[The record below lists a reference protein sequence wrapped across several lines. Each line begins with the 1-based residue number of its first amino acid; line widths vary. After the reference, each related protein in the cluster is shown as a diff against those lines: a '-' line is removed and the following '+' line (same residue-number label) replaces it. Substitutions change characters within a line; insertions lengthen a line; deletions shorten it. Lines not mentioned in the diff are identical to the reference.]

1 MLGFDP
7 RAGKIVWTVFLFA
20 LAVLIVYK
28 IASVLLVTVFAVF
41 FSYLLYPLVE
51 RLERH
56 MPRKVPRSVSI
67 GIVFILVVVVAI
79 VAGSVFGVTVQDE
92 AGRLADQLPK
102 LLDTSTMADRLSLPS
117 FLEPLRARI
126 LEFVREQLST
136 SSDQAMPLVRNVG
149 LGVMHAASNL
159 VYLVLIPIMSFL
171 MINEAPSIHAAL
183 LSWIRSSDKRM
194 WAGII
199 EDLDTLLSRY
209 VRALLLLSLA
219 TLVVYSIAFYLLG
232 VPYALLLATTAAVLE
247 FVPFAGPLAAVVATV
262 TVAGFS
268 GYPHLLWLIGFIV
281 AYRLFQDYALNPY
294 LMSEGV
300 KVSPLLVIVGLLAG
314 EQLGG
319 VAGIFLSV
327 PVIAALKIVLSR
339 AWAAQSL
346 GNEVR

>member
-7 RAGKIVWTVFLFA
+7 RTGRIVWTVFLFA
-20 LAVLIVYK
+20 LAVLIIYK
-28 IASVLLVTVFAVF
+28 IASVLLVTLFAVF
-41 FSYLLYPLVE
+41 FSYLLYPLIE
-51 RLERH
+51 QLERR
-56 MPRKVPRSVSI
+56 MPRQAPRSVSI
-67 GIVFILVVVVAI
+67 SIVFILVVLVVI
-79 VAGSVFGVTVQDE
+79 VAGSVFGVTVQEE

-102 LLDTSTMADRLSLPS
+102 LLDTSTMADRLALPS

-126 LEFVREQLST
+126 LEFLREQLST
-136 SSDQAMPLVRNVG
+136 TSDQATPLVRNIG

-183 LSWIRSSDKRM
+183 LSWIRSSDKRL
-194 WAGII
+194 WGNII
-199 EDLDTLLSRY
+199 DDLDMLLSRY

-219 TLVVYSIAFYLLG
+219 TLLFYSIAFYLLG

-247 FVPFAGPLAAVVATV
+247 FIPFAGPLAAVVAIV
-262 TVAGFS
+262 TVAVFS
-268 GYPHLLWLIGFIV
+268 GYPHLFGLIGFIV
-281 AYRLFQDYALNPY
+281 VYRLFQDYVLNPY

-339 AWAAQSL
+339 AWAAQ
-346 GNEVR
+346 GPGREAR

>member
-1 MLGFDP
+1 
-7 RAGKIVWTVFLFA
+7 
-20 LAVLIVYK
+20 
-28 IASVLLVTVFAVF
+28 
-41 FSYLLYPLVE
+41 
-51 RLERH
+51 
-56 MPRKVPRSVSI
+56 
-67 GIVFILVVVVAI
+67 
-79 VAGSVFGVTVQDE
+79 VAGSVFGVTVQEE

-102 LLDTSTMADRLSLPS
+102 LLDTSTMADRLALPN

-126 LEFVREQLST
+126 LEFLREQLST
-136 SSDQAMPLVRNVG
+136 TSDQAMPLVRNIG

-183 LSWIRSSDKRM
+183 LSWIRSSDKRL
-194 WAGII
+194 WGNII
-199 EDLDTLLSRY
+199 DDLDTLLSRY

-219 TLVVYSIAFYLLG
+219 TLLFYSIAFYLLG

-247 FVPFAGPLAAVVATV
+247 FIPFAGPLAAVVAIV
-262 TVAGFS
+262 TVAVFS
-268 GYPHLLWLIGFIV
+268 GYPHLFWLIGFIV
-281 AYRLFQDYALNPY
+281 VYRLFQDYVLNPY

-346 GNEVR
+346 GREAR